1 MKRFEHIQWFEW
13 IIYSLFMVYALA
25 YLTIALNS
33 LGNNYIS
40 STWVPAYANTYLMIR
55 VLAETI
61 PALAAGT
68 GVILLLFAN
77 RRGWHLCFFGSIA
90 LLLINFVFVRVQ
102 VSNGAYQSMIPILV
116 MFSLTAILLTSRLRL
131 FYSIKMR
138 DIVLPLILA
147 AFFLYVYQEALG
159 LAMVILKYTA

>member
-1 MKRFEHIQWFEW
+1 
-13 IIYSLFMVYALA
+13 MVYALA

-33 LGNNYIS
+33 LGNNYTS
-40 STWVPAYANTYLMIR
+40 NPWVPVYANTYLMIR
-55 VLAETI
+55 VLAEI
-61 PALAAGT
+61 VPALAAGI
-68 GVILLLFAN
+68 GVMLLLSAK
-77 RRGWHLCFFGSIA
+77 RSGWYLCFFGSVA
-90 LLLINFVFVRVQ
+90 LLLTNFVFVRVQ
-102 VSNGAYQSMIPILV
+102 VSNGAFQSIIPMVV

-159 LAMVILKYTA
+159 LAMIISKYTA